1 MIREYFELKRKKE
14 KFENLMLSMGM
25 AKFYLI
31 EDKKIPNGHILK
43 IGIPPTS
50 SYKKFE
56 EKKEQLQDHFKGIV
70 EMEKIRFTSMIQM
83 KVITKDIGNY
93 IYEPVRPDK
102 YYKLYIAKTFDT
114 ENFFVDLNK
123 DAHMLIAGVTG
134 TGKSYLLAIMLTN
147 ILYYYPKAFEVYLCQ
162 TAKKDIDYIKNC
174 KGIKASLY
182 TADET
187 ALVLEKA
194 INEINKRSEMFA
206 SVGAKGLDHYNKVT
220 DSKIK
225 RKLFVFEEI
234 SLYMADE
241 TDSEEEATA
250 KSKVWKQIWK
260 IVKLGREVGI
270 HFIGLTQRTTA
281 ANLGGNGEIK
291 SQLCRITFRQAQK
304 IDSNNCIDTDLATTL
319 RDRECYVLSTEGLT
333 LVKVPSIDKEM
344 TILNKY
350 LPEIK
355 VANKVSEVKEEVKS
369 KSFKV
374 EKFDSYDDIK
384 LEDYNKIIAK
394 KEIIV
399 ATNEVVAEV
408 PAEAPK
414 KRGRKKKG
422 AVVDNVAITTER

>member
-194 INEINKRSEMFA
+194 INEINKRAEMFA
-206 SVGAKGLDHYNKVT
+206 NVGARGLDHYNKVT

-225 RKLFVFEEI
+225 RKLFIFDEI

-241 TDSEEEATA
+241 TDTEEEAAA
-250 KSKVWKQIWK
+250 KNKVWKQIWK

-270 HFIGLTQRTTA
+270 HFIGLTQRTTV

-319 RDRECYVLSTEGLT
+319 RDRECYVLSTTGLT

-355 VANKVSEVKEEVKS
+355 VAGKTIEVKTEVKTI
-369 KSFKV
+369 
-374 EKFDSYDDIK
+374 KFQYETFSNYTDMA
-384 LEDYNKIIAK
+384 LQDYNKITAK
-394 KEIIV
+394 KENIV
-399 ATNEVVAEV
+399 ANDEASQEVSTEE
-408 PAEAPK
+408 PPKK
-414 KRGRKKKG
+414 KRGRRKKG
-422 AVVDNVAITTER
+422 AVIEDVAITK

>member
-194 INEINKRSEMFA
+194 INEINKRAEMFA
-206 SVGAKGLDHYNKVT
+206 NVGARGLDHYNKVT

-225 RKLFVFEEI
+225 RKLFIFDEI

-241 TDSEEEATA
+241 TDTEEEAAA
-250 KSKVWKQIWK
+250 KNKVWKQIWK

-270 HFIGLTQRTTA
+270 HFIGLTQRTTV

-355 VANKVSEVKEEVKS
+355 VATKTIEIKVEVKT
-369 KSFKV
+369 KSFRV
-374 EKFDSYDDIK
+374 ESFDSYDDIK
-384 LEDYNKIIAK
+384 LEDYNKITAK
-394 KEIIV
+394 KENIV
-399 ATNEVVAEV
+399 VNDEASQEITV
-408 PAEAPK
+408 EAPK
-414 KRGRKKKG
+414 KKRGRPRKG
-422 AVVDNVAITTER
+422 AVIEDVAITK